1 MKPFCLTQQAGS
13 PAGPVL
19 PFFLCLLF
27 LASTMVL
34 AQKGDGKQVTNSI
47 LGVGIGASL
56 DQAHAKLDRLST
68 REMRSMR
75 EAREEEAEEREG
87 GRKEAWTLKATDYT
101 SVALQTDREGR
112 VVWITGF
119 LRPGKEIPFAKL
131 GNLSSTI
138 GLTDSLAIW
147 NIATSD
153 GGYRLVAKG
162 QNRKAS
168 VIYLLSLATPP
179 VQ

>member
-1 MKPFCLTQQAGS
+1 
-13 PAGPVL
+13 
-19 PFFLCLLF
+19 
-27 LASTMVL
+27 MVL
-34 AQKGDGKQVTNSI
+34 GQKGNGKQVTNSI

-101 SVALQTDREGR
+101 SVALQTDRKGR

-131 GNLSSTI
+131 GNLSI
-138 GLTDSLAIW
+138 
-147 NIATSD
+147 NH
-153 GGYRLVAKG
+153 RP
-162 QNRKAS
+162 NR
-168 VIYLLSLATPP
+168 LLSNLEHRHI
-179 VQ
+179 